1 MTSWVPPGAQYGIM
15 TMTVDAHG
23 DAWFVEQNANYI
35 GHFDKRQQTMT
46 FFRLSLPSSAPF
58 GLTLDPAGSL
68 WFTAGG
74 SSANYVGEMTP

>member
-1 MTSWVPPGAQYGIM
+1 MPVPAFAGDPAALYTLVIDHKEHIRFVDVGANSLVRYAPG
-15 TMTVDAHG
+15 
-23 DAWFVEQNANYI
+23 
-35 GHFDKRQQTMT
+35 QQTLT

-58 GLTLDPAGSL
+58 GLTLDPAGTL